1 MIYAEHNGYTNYPT
15 WDVAMRISNTE
26 SIYHFFQNTAKE
38 ITKKFPDENERRRQL
53 ATAIENFMDMTC
65 TKHPGPVWEDLISW
79 VKHQVNFDE
88 IAVSIL
94 EGLE

>member
-15 WDVAMRISNTE
+15 WNVALRISNTE

-38 ITKKFPDENERRRQL
+38 ITEKFPNEDERRRQL
-53 ATAIENFMDMTC
+53 ATAIEDFMDMTC

-79 VKHQVNFDE
+79 VKNQVNFDE
-88 IAVSIL
+88 VAVSIL